1 MTAKNILRILL
12 FILMSVL
19 TISFS
24 SLGWSEKMTAKTSSD
39 KTPSIED
46 IVNRAN
52 RVAYY
57 QENDGQ
63 AKVTMSIIDSQGRK
77 RYRRFTILR
86 RNDDTEDKRF
96 GNQKFYVYF
105 HRPADVNKMVFLVW
119 KNIDKDDDR
128 WLYLPALDLVK
139 RIAAS
144 DKRTSFVGSH
154 FFYEDVS
161 GRIINEDKHELVKTT
176 ENYYVLKNTPIKP
189 EMVEFSYYY
198 MWIHRQTFLPI
209 KAEYY
214 DKNGEKYRVYEALKV
229 EDIQGLKTVTKSRM
243 KDLRSSEETI
253 IEYMNVKYNIGLS
266 EDIFTE
272 RYLRRAPAKYLR

>member
-128 WLYLPALDLVK
+128 WLYLF
-139 RIAAS
+139 R
-144 DKRTSFVGSH
+144 VGS
-154 FFYEDVS
+154 S
-161 GRIINEDKHELVKTT
+161 TKT
-176 ENYYVLKNTPIKP
+176 N
-189 EMVEFSYYY
+189 
-198 MWIHRQTFLPI
+198 
-209 KAEYY
+209 
-214 DKNGEKYRVYEALKV
+214 
-229 EDIQGLKTVTKSRM
+229 
-243 KDLRSSEETI
+243 
-253 IEYMNVKYNIGLS
+253 MNS
-266 EDIFTE
+266 
-272 RYLRRAPAKYLR
+272 